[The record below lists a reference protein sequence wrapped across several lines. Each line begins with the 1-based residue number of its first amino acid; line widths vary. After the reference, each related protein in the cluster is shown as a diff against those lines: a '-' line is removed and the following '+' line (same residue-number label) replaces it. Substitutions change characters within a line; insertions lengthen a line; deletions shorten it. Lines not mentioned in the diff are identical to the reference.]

1 MLYCFSLTLSFK
13 KFFAQIERQVAFPS
27 MLSTVESTLDF
38 QLSLHSRTVCFNVA
52 LMWSHYDASSRVRIA
67 IINSDF
73 ISVCTYCTFF
83 FLFIFG

>member
-1 MLYCFSLTLSFK
+1 
-13 KFFAQIERQVAFPS
+13 

-67 IINSDF
+67 IINSETLF
-73 ISVCTYCTFF
+73 QFVRIAHSFS
-83 FLFIFG
+83 FLYLVRII